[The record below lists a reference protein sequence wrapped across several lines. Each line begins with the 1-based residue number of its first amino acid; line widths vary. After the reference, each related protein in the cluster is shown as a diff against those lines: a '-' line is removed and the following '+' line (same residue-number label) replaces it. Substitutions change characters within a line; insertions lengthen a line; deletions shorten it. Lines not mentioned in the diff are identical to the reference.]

1 MLVHIDCRHFLLHI
15 TNLHTKRNLHKAQC
29 FQGMNT
35 ELLKVETGIYLLQF
49 MLFVSSL
56 ATKQHNGVVF
66 IHLV

>member
-1 MLVHIDCRHFLLHI
+1 
-15 TNLHTKRNLHKAQC
+15 
-29 FQGMNT
+29 MNT